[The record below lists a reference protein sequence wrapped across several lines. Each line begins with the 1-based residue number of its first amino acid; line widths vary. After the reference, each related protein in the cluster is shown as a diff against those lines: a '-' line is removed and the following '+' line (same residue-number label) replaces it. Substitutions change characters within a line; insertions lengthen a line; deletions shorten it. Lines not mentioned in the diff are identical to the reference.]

1 LSGTSRTL
9 SVFGLGYVGSVTA
22 ACLAHQGN
30 KVIGVD
36 IDPAKVKTIDSGRSP
51 VLEKGINELVEES
64 RKAGRLLG
72 TTDAI
77 HAVCESELSIV
88 CVGTPSEMNG
98 RIDVSHLTRACHE
111 IGEGIA
117 RKQKYH
123 VVVFRSTVIPGTTE
137 SVLIPALE
145 STSKKKCGID
155 FGVCYNPE
163 FMREGSA
170 VSDFLEPAVT
180 ILGAPNAEHGKLL
193 LELYQWVP
201 GKIFET
207 TIPTAEAAK
216 YVSNAYHALKVT
228 FANEVGTFCKK
239 VDVDTESVFQ
249 IFTADAR
256 LNTSAAYLLPGF
268 AFGGSC
274 LPKDVRAFTYR
285 AKEIDL
291 RLPLMEAI
299 LPSNKEHIER
309 AAEAVLRC
317 GKKKVGVLG
326 LSFKSGTDDLRES
339 PLIQLVK
346 RLLGEGCE
354 IQIWDQNVSLG
365 KLVGSN
371 RRYIEEVI
379 PHIGSLLVQDLKKV
393 VTSSEV
399 VVIGT
404 READSRT
411 LASYLNEEQ
420 AVIDLV
426 NLDKPR
432 RLARKQH
439 YEGICW

>member
-1 LSGTSRTL
+1 LRAMPRSL

-22 ACLAHQGN
+22 ACLAHKGN
-30 KVIGVD
+30 RVVGVD
-36 IDPAKVKTIDSGRSP
+36 IDAAKVQTLEEGRSP

-64 RKAGRLLG
+64 RKDGRLFG
-72 TTDAI
+72 TTDPVR
-77 HAVCESELSIV
+77 AVCESDLSIV
-88 CVGTPSEMNG
+88 CVGTPSEKNG
-98 RIDVSHLTRACHE
+98 RIDVSHLQRACEE

-117 RKQKYH
+117 QKKKFH
-123 VVVFRSTVIPGTTE
+123 LVVFRSTVIPGTTE
-137 SVLIPALE
+137 SVLIPTLE
-145 STSKKKCGID
+145 KVSKKRSGKD

-163 FMREGSA
+163 FMREGCA
-170 VSDFLEPAVT
+170 VSDFFEPAVT
-180 ILGAPNAEHGKLL
+180 ILGSSAPQQGKLL
-193 LELYQWVP
+193 RNLYEWVP
-201 GKIFET
+201 GRVFET
-207 TIPTAEAAK
+207 TIATAEAAK
-216 YVSNAYHALKVT
+216 YVSNAYHALKVS

-239 VDVDTESVFQ
+239 VGVDTESVFQ
-249 IFTADAR
+249 IFTADTK
-256 LNTSAAYLLPGF
+256 LNASAAYLMPGF

-291 RLPLMEAI
+291 RLPLMESI

-309 AAEAVLRC
+309 AVEAVLHT
-317 GKKKVGVLG
+317 GKRKVGVLG

-354 IQIWDQNVSLG
+354 LQIWDQNVSLG

-371 RRYIEEVI
+371 RRFIEEVI
-379 PHIGSLLVQDLKKV
+379 PHIGSLLVQDLKNV
-393 VTSSEV
+393 VQSSEV

-404 READSRT
+404 READSQT
-411 LASYLNEEQ
+411 LANYLHENQ
-420 AVIDLV
+420 TVIDLV
-426 NLDKPR
+426 NLNKSH
-432 RLARKQH
+432 RLAGKLH